1 MSDKKVDGFHITKK
15 AVRMIAKRRTASKK
29 INLEAV
35 LRKLETHDII
45 INIERL
51 MKEK

>member
-1 MSDKKVDGFHITKK
+1 M
-15 AVRMIAKRRTASKK
+15 AVRMIAKRRMARKK